1 MSEASRLES
10 CEKNIVA
17 LTRCL
22 GKVAERLKEIAEDA
36 SSQEDFSQDLSNSLA
51 RVELE
56 IDELKG
62 RLSDQSQ
69 PSAAGAPSEAE

>member
-1 MSEASRLES
+1 MSEKSRLET

-22 GKVAERLKEIAEDA
+22 SKVSERLQEIAEDA
-36 SSQEDFSQDLSNSLA
+36 SSQEDFSQGLSNSLA

-62 RLSDQSQ
+62 RFSEQSK
-69 PSAAGAPSEAE
+69 PSEAGAPSKAE